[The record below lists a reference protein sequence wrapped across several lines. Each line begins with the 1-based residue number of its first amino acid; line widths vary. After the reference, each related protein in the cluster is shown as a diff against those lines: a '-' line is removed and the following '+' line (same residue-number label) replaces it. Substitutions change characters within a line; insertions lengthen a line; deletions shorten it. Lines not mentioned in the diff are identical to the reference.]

1 MFCHGMNFLERCRVP
16 DLFIVS
22 LAKISSFQRTKLF
35 IGKQEIPVGSNYA
48 DEFERRHGAD

>member
-1 MFCHGMNFLERCRVP
+1 MNFFERCQVP
-16 DLFIVS
+16 KSFIVS

-48 DEFERRHGAD
+48 DEFERWYDAD